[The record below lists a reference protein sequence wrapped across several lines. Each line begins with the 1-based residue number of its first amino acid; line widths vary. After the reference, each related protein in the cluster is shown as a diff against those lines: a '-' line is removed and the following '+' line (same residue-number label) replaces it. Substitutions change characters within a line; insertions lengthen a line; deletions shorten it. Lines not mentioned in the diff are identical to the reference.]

1 MSPRSWILRAQ
12 DVIKAIDSA
21 LQIVSSQSELEFC
34 EDEKSVLAVMACLN
48 IIGEA
53 VNHIPNE
60 VKLKYSEVKWTQIRG
75 MRNRI
80 SHEYFSLDYP
90 IIYRTCTDAL
100 PVLKKQIIKILD
112 SQNKHQD

>member
-12 DVIKAIDSA
+12 DVVKAIDSA
-21 LQIVSSQSELEFC
+21 LQIVSIQSELEFC

-60 VKLKYSEVKWTQIRG
+60 VKIKYSEIKWSQIRG

-80 SHEYFSLDYP
+80 SHEYFSLDNP
-90 IIYRTCTDAL
+90 IIYRTCTEAL

-112 SQNKHQD
+112 NQNKHEN